1 MLSSILLLKTGLF
14 IRHLGQSSIA
24 CLTAMTQGDFASLTA
39 THWQVALVT
48 GALAG
53 CLGVSVSFTR
63 LFRIYRPWFS
73 FALITFFS
81 TLLADRLSHP
91 SHFGSSWTEALLTA
105 AGATVVSLLIS
116 FGPLGGAV
124 QRLER
129 PDFRS

>member
-1 MLSSILLLKTGLF
+1 M
-14 IRHLGQSSIA
+14 R
-24 CLTAMTQGDFASLTA
+24 QGDFSSLTA

-53 CLGVSVSFTR
+53 VFGVAVSFTR
-63 LFRIYRPWFS
+63 LFRHYRPWFS

-91 SHFGSSWTEALLTA
+91 THYGSPWTEALLTA

-116 FGPLGGAV
+116 FGPLGAAV
-124 QRLER
+124 ERLEK
-129 PDFRS
+129 PDFRL